1 MAASGDTGKMPKKD
15 LLMDKGNLQDLSK
28 IDIGAGTQTA
38 LKELHL
44 LPEKTR
50 KFKADCHD
58 IIESAILKFIENI
71 PLRCNIV
78 ILLSALVLKHY
89 VENREK

>member
-1 MAASGDTGKMPKKD
+1 MAASGDTSKMPKKD
-15 LLMDKGNLQDLSK
+15 LLMDKGSLQDLSK

-44 LPEKTR
+44 LPKKTR

-58 IIESAILKFIENI
+58 LIQSALLKFIENI
-71 PLRCNIV
+71 P
-78 ILLSALVLKHY
+78 
-89 VENREK
+89 